1 MIRLAWK
8 HLKGRALACAVIAPL
23 MMLVEVL
30 MDLQQPALMA
40 RIIDVGVGGR
50 DLTCVLATGFRMVV
64 MAALGFVGGA
74 ACSLL
79 AARAAVDMSGRMRQ
93 ELFEKVQRLSFAE
106 IDRLKTSSLVTRLT
120 NDVMQMQTMVLMML
134 RIMVRSPLTLLGSIL
149 MSFLLSPRLSLL
161 FCVVLPVVIVS
172 IVLAFRRSIV
182 VFSQVQAWL
191 DRMNTLMRESLLGVR
206 VVRSFTIEAQQAD
219 RFAAAND
226 GFTDRSIRAQE
237 LTFLLLPV
245 VTLVMNLGV
254 VAVLWF
260 GGRMVFSGGLEIGK
274 VMALV
279 NYLTQITHSL
289 MVTVNLVVN
298 VSRAQASTA
307 RIKEVLDAEPAVAEP
322 AEPCVPANDDIEFEQ
337 VSLRYGQGET
347 PVLRDLSFV
356 IRQGETVGVIGATGS
371 GKSSLISLIPRLYD
385 ASSGRVLIGGVDV
398 RRMGIRELRRR
409 VGLVMQESFLFSGS
423 VADNLRFGNERASG
437 EAMENAARDAQ
448 AAGFIRDLPD
458 GYAGAVEQRGRNF
471 SGGQKQRLSIAR
483 TLLQE
488 PRILILD
495 DSTSAVDLITEA
507 DLRRD
512 LARRMKGRTLI
523 VVAQRITAVMDADRI
538 LVLDAG
544 RLAASGTHAGLLRDC
559 EIYRSIAVSQLGE
572 GVLAHAG

>member
-40 RIIDVGVGGR
+40 RIIDVGVSGR
-50 DLTCVLATGFRMVV
+50 DLTYVLATGFRMVV
-64 MAALGFVGGA
+64 MAAIGFVGGA

-93 ELFEKVQRLSFAE
+93 GLFEKVQRLSFAE

-161 FCVVLPVVIVS
+161 FCVLLPVVIVS
-172 IVLAFRRSIV
+172 IVLALRRSIV

-322 AEPCVPANDDIEFEQ
+322 AEPCVPRNDDIEFEQ

-356 IRQGETVGVIGATGS
+356 IRQGETIGVIGATGS

-409 VGLVMQESFLFSGS
+409 VGLVMQEAFLFSGS

-437 EAMENAARDAQ
+437 EAMESAARDAQ

-458 GYAGAVEQRGRNF
+458 GYGGAVEQRGRNF

-507 DLRRD
+507 GLRRD

>member
-507 DLRRD
+507 GLRRD
-512 LARRMKGRTLI
+512 FARRMKGRTLI

>member
-50 DLTCVLATGFRMVV
+50 DLTYVLATGFRMVV
-64 MAALGFVGGA
+64 MAAIGFVGGA

-93 ELFEKVQRLSFAE
+93 GLFEKVQRLSFAE

-161 FCVVLPVVIVS
+161 FCVLLPVVIVS
-172 IVLAFRRSIV
+172 IVLALRRSIV

-260 GGRMVFSGGLEIGK
+260 GGRMVFSSGLEIGK

-322 AEPCVPANDDIEFEQ
+322 AEPCAPRNDDIEFEQ

-409 VGLVMQESFLFSGS
+409 VGLVMQEAFLFSGS

-437 EAMENAARDAQ
+437 EDMESAARDAQ

-458 GYAGAVEQRGRNF
+458 GYGGAVEQRGRNF

-523 VVAQRITAVMDADRI
+523 VVAQRISAVMDADRI

>member
-40 RIIDVGVGGR
+40 RIIDVGVSGR
-50 DLTCVLATGFRMVV
+50 DLTYVLATGFRMVV
-64 MAALGFVGGA
+64 MAAIGFVGGA

-93 ELFEKVQRLSFAE
+93 GLFEKVQRLSFAE

-161 FCVVLPVVIVS
+161 FCVLLPVVIVS
-172 IVLAFRRSIV
+172 IVLALRRSIV

-322 AEPCVPANDDIEFEQ
+322 AEPCVPRNDDIEFEQ

-409 VGLVMQESFLFSGS
+409 VGLVMQEAFLFSGS

-437 EAMENAARDAQ
+437 EAMESAARDAQ

-458 GYAGAVEQRGRNF
+458 GYGGAVEQRGRNF

>member
-1 MIRLAWK
+1 MIRLVLK

-50 DLTCVLATGFRMVV
+50 DLACVLATGSRMVV
-64 MAALGFVGGA
+64 MAAIGFVGGA

-79 AARAAVDMSGRMRQ
+79 AAHAAVDMSGRMRQ

-134 RIMVRSPLTLLGSIL
+134 RIMVRSPLTLLGSIF

-161 FCVVLPVVIVS
+161 FCVLLPVVIVS
-172 IVLAFRRSIV
+172 IVLALRRSIV

-226 GFTDRSIRAQE
+226 GFTGRSIRAQE

-322 AEPCVPANDDIEFEQ
+322 AEPCAPRNDDIEFEQ

-512 LARRMKGRTLI
+512 LARRMKGRTMI
-523 VVAQRITAVMDADRI
+523 VVAQRITAVMGADKI

>member
-40 RIIDVGVGGR
+40 RIIDVGVSGR
-50 DLTCVLATGFRMVV
+50 DLTYVLATGFRMVV
-64 MAALGFVGGA
+64 MAAIGFVGGA

-93 ELFEKVQRLSFAE
+93 GLFEKVQRLSFAE

-161 FCVVLPVVIVS
+161 FCVLLPVVIVS
-172 IVLAFRRSIV
+172 IVLALRRSIV

-322 AEPCVPANDDIEFEQ
+322 AEPCVPRNDDIEFEQ

-409 VGLVMQESFLFSGS
+409 VGLVMQEAFLFSGS

-437 EAMENAARDAQ
+437 EAMESAARDAQ

-458 GYAGAVEQRGRNF
+458 GYGGAVEQRGRNF

-507 DLRRD
+507 GLRRD
-512 LARRMKGRTLI
+512 FARRMKGRTLI

>member
-50 DLTCVLATGFRMVV
+50 DLTYVLATGFRMVV
-64 MAALGFVGGA
+64 MAAIGFVGGA

-93 ELFEKVQRLSFAE
+93 GLFEKVQRLSFAE

-161 FCVVLPVVIVS
+161 FCVLLPVVIVS
-172 IVLAFRRSIV
+172 IVLALRRSIV

-260 GGRMVFSGGLEIGK
+260 WGRMVFSGGLEIGK

-322 AEPCVPANDDIEFEQ
+322 AEPCVPRNDDIEFEQ

-409 VGLVMQESFLFSGS
+409 VGLVMQEAFLFSGS

-437 EAMENAARDAQ
+437 EAMESAARDAQ

-458 GYAGAVEQRGRNF
+458 GYGGAVEQRGRNF

-507 DLRRD
+507 GLRRD

>member
-40 RIIDVGVGGR
+40 RIIDVGVSGR
-50 DLTCVLATGFRMVV
+50 DLTYVLATGFRMVV
-64 MAALGFVGGA
+64 MAAIGFVGGA

-93 ELFEKVQRLSFAE
+93 GLFEKVQRLSFAE

-161 FCVVLPVVIVS
+161 FCVLLPVVIVS
-172 IVLAFRRSIV
+172 IVLALRRSIV

-322 AEPCVPANDDIEFEQ
+322 AEPCVPRNDDIEFEQ

-409 VGLVMQESFLFSGS
+409 VGLVMQEAFLFSGS

-437 EAMENAARDAQ
+437 EAMESAARDAQ

-458 GYAGAVEQRGRNF
+458 GYGGAVEQRGRNF

-507 DLRRD
+507 GLRRD

>member
-8 HLKGRALACAVIAPL
+8 HLQGRALACAVIAPL

-161 FCVVLPVVIVS
+161 FCVLLPVVIVS
-172 IVLAFRRSIV
+172 IVLALRRSIV

-307 RIKEVLDAEPAVAEP
+307 RIKEVLDAEPAVTEP
-322 AEPCVPANDDIEFEQ
+322 AEPCAPRNDDIEFEQ

-356 IRQGETVGVIGATGS
+356 IRQGETIGVIGATGS

-512 LARRMKGRTLI
+512 LARRMKGRTMI

>member
-40 RIIDVGVGGR
+40 RIIDVGVSGR
-50 DLTCVLATGFRMVV
+50 DLTYVLATGFRMVV
-64 MAALGFVGGA
+64 MAAIGFVGGA

-93 ELFEKVQRLSFAE
+93 GLFEKVQRLSFAE

-161 FCVVLPVVIVS
+161 FCVLLPVVIVS
-172 IVLAFRRSIV
+172 IVLALRRSIV

-322 AEPCVPANDDIEFEQ
+322 AEPCVPRNDDIEFEQ

-409 VGLVMQESFLFSGS
+409 VGLVMQEAFLFSGS

-437 EAMENAARDAQ
+437 EAMESAARDAQ

-458 GYAGAVEQRGRNF
+458 GYGGAVEQRGRNF

-512 LARRMKGRTLI
+512 LARRMKGRTMI

>member
-1 MIRLAWK
+1 VIRLAWK

-40 RIIDVGVGGR
+40 RIIDVGVSGR
-50 DLTCVLATGFRMVV
+50 DLTYVLATGFRMVV
-64 MAALGFVGGA
+64 MAAIGFVGGA

-93 ELFEKVQRLSFAE
+93 GLFEKVQRLSFAE

-161 FCVVLPVVIVS
+161 FCVLLPVVIVS
-172 IVLAFRRSIV
+172 IVLALRRSIV

-322 AEPCVPANDDIEFEQ
+322 AEPCVPRNDDIEFEQ

-409 VGLVMQESFLFSGS
+409 VGLVMQEAFLFSGS

-437 EAMENAARDAQ
+437 EAMESAARDAQ

-458 GYAGAVEQRGRNF
+458 GYGGAVEQRGRNF

-507 DLRRD
+507 GLRRD

>member
-1 MIRLAWK
+1 VIRLAWK

-40 RIIDVGVGGR
+40 RIIDVGVSGR
-50 DLTCVLATGFRMVV
+50 DLTYVLATGFRMVV
-64 MAALGFVGGA
+64 MAAIGFVGGA

-161 FCVVLPVVIVS
+161 FCVLLPVVIVS
-172 IVLAFRRSIV
+172 IVLALRRSIV

-322 AEPCVPANDDIEFEQ
+322 AEPCVPRNDDIEFEQ

-409 VGLVMQESFLFSGS
+409 VGLVMQEAFLFSGS

-437 EAMENAARDAQ
+437 EAMESAARDAQ

-458 GYAGAVEQRGRNF
+458 GYGGAVEQRGRNF

-507 DLRRD
+507 GLRRD